1 MRACVKPL
9 YNPFLLK
16 KKKKEKSLSTK
27 SKGHHLL
34 WQERLVT
41 CFRSEFLRKD
51 RKSELPSLICFLSR
65 LNQEFLNRNRKIH
78 PPAHFN
84 RCSQERPQPREHI
97 NTAVT
102 VWTFVCF
109 CLNMDRH
116 LSKGHPKAHGFLHQS
131 AVLWIFIYD
140 WNIWHVTTYF
150 HLKWMWPYST
160 ILIGFH
166 VQVKLIKSV
175 KWQTCPYYGQPAKSV
190 YFQYTFRDMMDVWTP
205 WKRFV
210 RFVVV

>member
-1 MRACVKPL
+1 MTSSWAIQNQLFQFTHYWASQMFSWKARYHESMCQTPL
-9 YNPFLLK
+9 QPIFV
-16 KKKKEKSLSTK
+16 KKKEKSLSTK

-116 LSKGHPKAHGFLHQS
+116 LSKGHPKAQSFLHQS
-131 AVLWIFIYD
+131 AILWIFIYD

-150 HLKWMWPYST
+150 
-160 ILIGFH
+160 ILNECD
-166 VQVKLIKSV
+166 LIAPFWLAFMCKS
-175 KWQTCPYYGQPAKSV
+175 S
-190 YFQYTFRDMMDVWTP
+190 
-205 WKRFV
+205 
-210 RFVVV
+210 